1 MYMHKHK
8 DFERGVKDRGAVH
21 INCGNR
27 PVCTPAAQTTNKG
40 SIKLHTVSTMEIK
53 GFIDISLVD
62 WDGEIS
68 SVIFL
73 AGCNLRCPFCYN
85 VNLVLHPE
93 KLPTIPFEHIEDR
106 LKKSRGWVDGV
117 VILGG
122 EPTIHS
128 DLLGLCEKIKE
139 MGFLVKLDTNG
150 TNPVMVKELID
161 KRLVDYIAMDI
172 KAPLTVEKY
181 SKVCGVNVENLI
193 GKIEET
199 TDLLLMDEVE
209 CEFRTTVVS
218 SLHDERDIE
227 EICQRIKGCRKY
239 VIQNYKGDV
248 ETVDPKFNGQP
259 FSEEK
264 MRMFLTTA
272 KKIIPNTTLRG
283 AQT

>member
-1 MYMHKHK
+1 MYC
-8 DFERGVKDRGAVH
+8 
-21 INCGNR
+21 I
-27 PVCTPAAQTTNKG
+27 PAAQTTNKG
-40 SIKLHTVSTMEIK
+40 SIKLHMAPTMEIK

-62 WDGEIS
+62 WDGKIS
-68 SVIFL
+68 SVVFL

-85 VNLVLHPE
+85 IKLVLHPE
-93 KLPTIPFEHIEDR
+93 KLPTIPFEQIENR

-117 VILGG
+117 VITGG

-128 DLLGLCEKIKE
+128 DLLELCEKINE
-139 MGFLVKLDTNG
+139 TDFLVKLDTNG

-161 KRLVDYIAMDI
+161 KRLVDYIAMDV

-199 TDLLLMDEVE
+199 IDLLLMDEVE
-209 CEFRTTVVS
+209 CEFRTTVVPG
-218 SLHDERDIE
+218 LHEEQDIE

-248 ETVDPKFNGQP
+248 ETVDPKFNGLKP

-264 MRMFLTTA
+264 MKAFLTTA
-272 KKIIPNTTLRG
+272 KKIVHNTTLRG
-283 AQT
+283 ARA